1 MKSRKKL
8 FLYFL
13 FLPTIPTS
21 CPAQFNTIQKQ
32 PQTVKS
38 KPISEVQS
46 DNESDSLLSVNNRHS
61 ESLEFFD
68 LPNHREIAIEY
79 DIPLFVSVKDSMMME
94 LLNRRTSVALPL
106 DFIHIT
112 SDYGYRRDPITR
124 AKDRFHNG
132 IDLRCAKGSLV
143 YAMMPGVIEKV
154 VYSETGY
161 GHHVIINHVGLRI
174 LYGHL
179 GIIAVKEGDVVSPGT
194 IVALSSDTGRSTG
207 PHLHIRAERL
217 VNGEWKSVDPE
228 PFIKHLNDYI
238 CSLQEEMANLRFESR
253 PDKPLNLHNL
263 FKVMEDCGVLYP
275 KIVAAQYCL
284 ETGYGSSNVCRKY
297 NNLFGLFDSK
307 HHDYYHFRSW
317 EESVSGYVRMI
328 QRRYNPKKDKDYYTF
343 LKRIGYAEN
352 MDSYNAKVRAI
363 ANTL

>member
-13 FLPTIPTS
+13 FLPIIPTS

-32 PQTVKS
+32 PQVVKS
-38 KPISEVQS
+38 KPISKVQADS
-46 DNESDSLLSVNNRHS
+46 MESMADSHQ
-61 ESLEFFD
+61 EYFD

-106 DFIHIT
+106 DFIHVT

-238 CSLQEEMANLRFESR
+238 CGLQEEMANLRFESR
-253 PDKPLNLHNL
+253 PDKPLNLQNL

-284 ETGYGSSNVCRKY
+284 ETGYGTSNVCRKY
-297 NNLFGLFDSK
+297 NNLFGLFDFK
-307 HHDYYHFRSW
+307 HHDYYRFRSW
-317 EESVSGYVRMI
+317 EESVAGYVRMI
-328 QRRYNPKKDKDYYTF
+328 QRRYNPKKDKDYYAF

-352 MDSYNAKVRAI
+352 IDSYNAKVRAI

>member
-1 MKSRKKL
+1 MKSRKKI

-13 FLPTIPTS
+13 FLPTIPMS

-32 PQTVKS
+32 PQVVKS
-38 KPISEVQS
+38 KPISDVLS
-46 DNESDSLLSVNNRHS
+46 DSESDSLLYASNRQS

-79 DIPLFVSVKDSMMME
+79 DIPLFVSVKDCMMME

-106 DFIHIT
+106 DFIHVT

-124 AKDRFHNG
+124 VKERFHNG

-238 CSLQEEMANLRFESR
+238 YSLQEEMANLRFEVTMIVLLFEEALTGIAFTRHLDSPSAHR
-253 PDKPLNLHNL
+253 ATTLQVAGRKGKLYFSVFNDKLTREGLTILVTHLKLAGLTGFKEFLHVILGNQCSVIL
-263 FKVMEDCGVLYP
+263 SEHHELTVVPCPVRVL
-275 KIVAAQYCL
+275 
-284 ETGYGSSNVCRKY
+284 T
-297 NNLFGLFDSK
+297 
-307 HHDYYHFRSW
+307 
-317 EESVSGYVRMI
+317 
-328 QRRYNPKKDKDYYTF
+328 
-343 LKRIGYAEN
+343 
-352 MDSYNAKVRAI
+352 
-363 ANTL
+363 

>member
-13 FLPTIPTS
+13 FLPIIPTS

-32 PQTVKS
+32 LQVVKS
-38 KPISEVQS
+38 KPISEVQA
-46 DNESDSLLSVNNRHS
+46 NSLVSKEDYHPAY
-61 ESLEFFD
+61 FD
-68 LPNHREIAIEY
+68 LPNHQEIAIEY

-106 DFIHIT
+106 DFIHVT

-179 GIIAVKEGDVVSPGT
+179 GIIAVKEGNVVSPGT

-238 CSLQEEMANLRFESR
+238 CGLQEEMANLRFESR
-253 PDKPLNLHNL
+253 PDKPLNLQNL

-284 ETGYGSSNVCRKY
+284 ETGYGTSNVCRNY

-307 HHDYYHFRSW
+307 RRDYYRFRSW
-317 EESVSGYVRMI
+317 EESVAGYVRMI
-328 QRRYNPKKDKDYYTF
+328 QRRYNPKKDRNYYAF

>member
-32 PQTVKS
+32 PQVVKS
-38 KPISEVQS
+38 KPISKVQADS
-46 DNESDSLLSVNNRHS
+46 MESMADSHQ
-61 ESLEFFD
+61 EYFD

-79 DIPLFVSVKDSMMME
+79 DIPLFVSVKVSMMME

-106 DFIHIT
+106 DFIHVT

-238 CSLQEEMANLRFESR
+238 CGLQEEMANLRFESR
-253 PDKPLNLHNL
+253 PDKPLNLQNL

-284 ETGYGSSNVCRKY
+284 ETGYGTSNVCRNY

-307 HHDYYHFRSW
+307 RRDYYRFRSW
-317 EESVSGYVRMI
+317 EESVAGYVRMI
-328 QRRYNPKKDKDYYTF
+328 QRRYNPQKDKDYYAF

-352 MDSYNAKVRAI
+352 MDYYNSQVRAI

>member
-32 PQTVKS
+32 PQVVKS
-38 KPISEVQS
+38 KPISDVLS
-46 DNESDSLLSVNNRHS
+46 DSESDSLLSASNRQS

-106 DFIHIT
+106 DFIHVT

-124 AKDRFHNG
+124 VKERFHNG

-253 PDKPLNLHNL
+253 PDKPLNLQNL

-284 ETGYGSSNVCRKY
+284 ETGYGTSNVCRNY

-307 HHDYYHFRSW
+307 RRDYYRFRSW
-317 EESVSGYVRMI
+317 EESVAGYVRMI
-328 QRRYNPKKDKDYYTF
+328 QRRYNPKKDRNYYAF

-352 MDSYNAKVRAI
+352 MDSYNAKVPAI

>member
-32 PQTVKS
+32 PQVVKN
-38 KPISEVQS
+38 KPISEVQA
-46 DNESDSLLSVNNRHS
+46 DSLVSKEDYHP
-61 ESLEFFD
+61 EYFD
-68 LPNHREIAIEY
+68 LPKHQEIAIEY

-106 DFIHIT
+106 DFIHVT

-124 AKDRFHNG
+124 AKERFHNG

-217 VNGEWKSVDPE
+217 INGEWKSVDPE

-238 CSLQEEMANLRFESR
+238 TSLQEEMANLRFESR

-263 FKVMEDCGVLYP
+263 FKFMEKCGVLYP

-284 ETGYGSSNVCRKY
+284 ETGYGTSNVCRKY

-307 HHDYYHFRSW
+307 RHDYYRFRSW

-328 QRRYNPKKDKDYYTF
+328 QRRYNPKKDKDYYAF

>member
-13 FLPTIPTS
+13 FLPIIPTS

-32 PQTVKS
+32 LQVVKS
-38 KPISEVQS
+38 NPVSEVPTDS
-46 DNESDSLLSVNNRHS
+46 VVPIVDNHQEYF
-61 ESLEFFD
+61 E
-68 LPNHREIAIEY
+68 LPNHQEIAIEY

-106 DFIHIT
+106 DFIHVT
-112 SDYGYRRDPITR
+112 SDYGYR
-124 AKDRFHNG
+124 HNG

-217 VNGEWKSVDPE
+217 MNNEWKSVDPE
-228 PFIKHLNDYI
+228 PFINHLNNYI
-238 CSLQEEMANLRFESR
+238 AGLQEEMATLRFASR

-263 FKVMEDCGVLYP
+263 FKVMEECGVLYP

-284 ETGYGSSNVCRKY
+284 ETGYGSSDVCRNY
-297 NNLFGLFDSK
+297 NNLFGLYNSARR
-307 HHDYYHFRSW
+307 DYYRFRSW
-317 EESVSGYVRMI
+317 EESVAGYVRMI
-328 QRRYNPKKDKDYYTF
+328 QRRYDPKKDRDYYAF

>member
-13 FLPTIPTS
+13 FLPIIPTS

-32 PQTVKS
+32 PQVVKS
-38 KPISEVQS
+38 NPVSEVPT
-46 DNESDSLLSVNNRHS
+46 DSVASIVYHHQEN
-61 ESLEFFD
+61 FD
-68 LPNHREIAIEY
+68 LPNHQEIAFEY

-106 DFIHIT
+106 DFIHVT

-124 AKDRFHNG
+124 VKDKFHNG

-161 GHHVIINHVGLRI
+161 GHHVIINHIGLRI

-179 GIIAVKEGDVVSPGT
+179 GIIAVKEGDVVAPGT

-228 PFIKHLNDYI
+228 PFINHLNNYI
-238 CSLQEEMANLRFESR
+238 SGLQEEMENLRFASR
-253 PDKPLNLHNL
+253 PD
-263 FKVMEDCGVLYP
+263 MEECGVLYP

-284 ETGYGSSNVCRKY
+284 ETGYGSSVVCRNY
-297 NNLFGLFDSK
+297 NNLFGLYNSARR
-307 HHDYYHFRSW
+307 DYYRFRSW
-317 EESVSGYVRMI
+317 EESVAGYVRMI
-328 QRRYNPKKDKDYYTF
+328 QRRYDPKKDKDYYAF

>member
-1 MKSRKKL
+1 
-8 FLYFL
+8 
-13 FLPTIPTS
+13 
-21 CPAQFNTIQKQ
+21 
-32 PQTVKS
+32 
-38 KPISEVQS
+38 
-46 DNESDSLLSVNNRHS
+46 
-61 ESLEFFD
+61 
-68 LPNHREIAIEY
+68 
-79 DIPLFVSVKDSMMME
+79 
-94 LLNRRTSVALPL
+94 
-106 DFIHIT
+106 
-112 SDYGYRRDPITR
+112 
-124 AKDRFHNG
+124 
-132 IDLRCAKGSLV
+132 
-143 YAMMPGVIEKV
+143 MMPGVIEKV

-238 CSLQEEMANLRFESR
+238 YSLQEEMANLRFESR

-284 ETGYGSSNVCRKY
+284 ETGYGTSNVCRKY

-307 HHDYYHFRSW
+307 HHDYYRFRSW
-317 EESVSGYVRMI
+317 EESVAGYVRMI
-328 QRRYNPKKDKDYYTF
+328 QRRYNPKKDKDYYAF

-352 MDSYNAKVRAI
+352 IDSYNAKVRAI

>member
-1 MKSRKKL
+1 MKSRKNL

-32 PQTVKS
+32 PQVVKS
-38 KPISEVQS
+38 KPISEVPTDS
-46 DNESDSLLSVNNRHS
+46 VASIVDNHQEY
-61 ESLEFFD
+61 FD

-79 DIPLFVSVKDSMMME
+79 DIPLFVSVKDSMMLE

-106 DFIHIT
+106 DFIHVT

-154 VYSETGY
+154 IYSETGY

-179 GIIAVKEGDVVSPGT
+179 GIIAVKEGDMVSPGT

-238 CSLQEEMANLRFESR
+238 CGLQEEMANLRFESR
-253 PDKPLNLHNL
+253 PDKPLNLQNL

-284 ETGYGSSNVCRKY
+284 ETGYGTSNVCRNY

-307 HHDYYHFRSW
+307 RRDYYRFRSW
-317 EESVSGYVRMI
+317 EESVAGYVRMI
-328 QRRYNPKKDKDYYTF
+328 QRRYNPKKDRNYYAF
-343 LKRIGYAEN
+343 LKRIGYAGN

>member
-1 MKSRKKL
+1 MSTTFPCLYQSR
-8 FLYFL
+8 
-13 FLPTIPTS
+13 
-21 CPAQFNTIQKQ
+21 
-32 PQTVKS
+32 TV
-38 KPISEVQS
+38 
-46 DNESDSLLSVNNRHS
+46 
-61 ESLEFFD
+61 
-68 LPNHREIAIEY
+68 
-79 DIPLFVSVKDSMMME
+79 
-94 LLNRRTSVALPL
+94 
-106 DFIHIT
+106 IHVT

-124 AKDRFHNG
+124 VKERFHNG

-143 YAMMPGVIEKV
+143 YAMMPGIIEKV

-161 GHHVIINHVGLRI
+161 GHHVIINHIGLRI

-179 GIIAVKEGDVVSPGT
+179 GIIAVKEGDVVSSGT

-207 PHLHIRAERL
+207 PHLHIRAEKL
-217 VNGEWKSVDPE
+217 IGNEWKSVDPE

-238 CSLQEEMANLRFESR
+238 AGLQEEMANLRFESR
-253 PDKPLNLHNL
+253 PDKPLNLQNL

-284 ETGYGSSNVCRKY
+284 ETGYGTSNVCRNY

-307 HHDYYHFRSW
+307 RRDYYRFRSW
-317 EESVSGYVRMI
+317 EESVAGYVRMI
-328 QRRYNPKKDKDYYTF
+328 QRRYNPKKDRNYYAF

>member
-1 MKSRKKL
+1 
-8 FLYFL
+8 
-13 FLPTIPTS
+13 
-21 CPAQFNTIQKQ
+21 
-32 PQTVKS
+32 
-38 KPISEVQS
+38 
-46 DNESDSLLSVNNRHS
+46 
-61 ESLEFFD
+61 
-68 LPNHREIAIEY
+68 
-79 DIPLFVSVKDSMMME
+79 ME

-106 DFIHIT
+106 DFIHVT

-124 AKDRFHNG
+124 VKERFHNG

-217 VNGEWKSVDPE
+217 VNGG
-228 PFIKHLNDYI
+228 
-238 CSLQEEMANLRFESR
+238 LQEEMANLRFESR
-253 PDKPLNLHNL
+253 PDKPLNLQNL

-284 ETGYGSSNVCRKY
+284 ETGYGTSNVCRNY

-307 HHDYYHFRSW
+307 RRDYYRFRSW
-317 EESVSGYVRMI
+317 EESVAGYVRMI
-328 QRRYNPKKDKDYYTF
+328 QRRYNPKKDRNYYAF

>member
-1 MKSRKKL
+1 MRW
-8 FLYFL
+8 
-13 FLPTIPTS
+13 
-21 CPAQFNTIQKQ
+21 CQ
-32 PQTVKS
+32 
-38 KPISEVQS
+38 
-46 DNESDSLLSVNNRHS
+46 
-61 ESLEFFD
+61 ESL
-68 LPNHREIAIEY
+68 
-79 DIPLFVSVKDSMMME
+79 
-94 LLNRRTSVALPL
+94 
-106 DFIHIT
+106 
-112 SDYGYRRDPITR
+112 
-124 AKDRFHNG
+124 
-132 IDLRCAKGSLV
+132 
-143 YAMMPGVIEKV
+143 VIEKV

-238 CSLQEEMANLRFESR
+238 CGLQEEMANLRFESR
-253 PDKPLNLHNL
+253 PDKPLNLQNL

-284 ETGYGSSNVCRKY
+284 ETGYGTSNVCRNY

-307 HHDYYHFRSW
+307 RRDYYRFRSW
-317 EESVSGYVRMI
+317 EESVAGYVRMI
-328 QRRYNPKKDKDYYTF
+328 QRRYNPKKDRNYYAF
-343 LKRIGYAEN
+343 LKRIGYAGN

>member
-1 MKSRKKL
+1 MKSRKKI

-13 FLPTIPTS
+13 FLPIIPTS

-32 PQTVKS
+32 PQVVKS
-38 KPISEVQS
+38 KPISEVQADS
-46 DNESDSLLSVNNRHS
+46 ESDSLLSASNKQS

-68 LPNHREIAIEY
+68 LPNHQEIAIEY

-106 DFIHIT
+106 DFIHVT

-124 AKDRFHNG
+124 VKERFHNG

-179 GIIAVKEGDVVSPGT
+179 GLIAVKEGDVVTPGT

-228 PFIKHLNDYI
+228 PFINHLNNYI
-238 CSLQEEMANLRFESR
+238 DGEPAFCFQTGQTAKHSQPLQGHGRVWCALSENRSSSVLFRNGLR
-253 PDKPLNLHNL
+253 
-263 FKVMEDCGVLYP
+263 
-275 KIVAAQYCL
+275 Q
-284 ETGYGSSNVCRKY
+284 
-297 NNLFGLFDSK
+297 
-307 HHDYYHFRSW
+307 
-317 EESVSGYVRMI
+317 
-328 QRRYNPKKDKDYYTF
+328 
-343 LKRIGYAEN
+343 
-352 MDSYNAKVRAI
+352 
-363 ANTL
+363 

>member
-13 FLPTIPTS
+13 FLPIIPTS

-32 PQTVKS
+32 PQVVKS
-38 KPISEVQS
+38 KPISEVQA
-46 DNESDSLLSVNNRHS
+46 DTTESIVKSHQ
-61 ESLEFFD
+61 EYFE

-253 PDKPLNLHNL
+253 PD
-263 FKVMEDCGVLYP
+263 CGVLYP

-328 QRRYNPKKDKDYYTF
+328 QRRYNPKIDKDYYTF